1 MIIKISK
8 RDIRND
14 VVKKIEEISGD
25 DIFLCYQCGKCS
37 SGCASAYSMDILPNK
52 VMHLLQ
58 IGKVEEVLNSK
69 SIWVCAACMTCSVRC
84 PKGIDIA
91 SIMESSRQIIL
102 RKNINYTRLPLE
114 DKEDIKIL
122 PTIALVANLR
132 KLTG

>member
-37 SGCASAYSMDILPNK
+37 SGCPSAYSMDILPNK

>member
-1 MIIKISK
+1 MIIKISQ

-14 VVKKIEEISGD
+14 AVKKIEEISGED
-25 DIFLCYQCGKCS
+25 LFLCYQCGKCS
-37 SGCASAYSMDILPNK
+37 SGCPSAYAMDILPNK

-58 IGKVEEVLNSK
+58 LGKVEQVLNSK

-91 SIMESSRQIIL
+91 SIMEASRQIVL
-102 RKNINYTRLPLE
+102 RKNINYTKLPLE